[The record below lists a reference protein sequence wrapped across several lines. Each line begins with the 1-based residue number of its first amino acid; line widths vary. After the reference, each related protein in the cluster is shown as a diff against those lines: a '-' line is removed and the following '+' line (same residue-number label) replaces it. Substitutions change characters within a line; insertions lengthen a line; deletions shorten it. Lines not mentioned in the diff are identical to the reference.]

1 MSQGVT
7 ERKKELSWHQVIKSQ
22 NETVEI
28 NPPYTVPPLTLSMLC
43 PAEFGKR
50 YIHIYKVCSGWEG
63 EGAWG
68 ARYGLKNSHD

>member
-7 ERKKELSWHQVIKSQ
+7 ERKKESSWHQVIKSQ

-28 NPPYTVPPLTLSMLC
+28 NPPYTVPPLSLRVLC

-50 YIHIYKVCSGWEG
+50 YTTYTKYAPGGRGRGRG
-63 EGAWG
+63 ERDMVLRT
-68 ARYGLKNSHD
+68 AR